1 MGRSFNQLEERWT
14 LDSRKLADFI
24 VEVLDDKKGEDI
36 HLLDIH
42 ENSILA
48 DYFVICS
55 GTSARMVKALMDDVE
70 DEVKKEF
77 GLNSRVEGE
86 AMAGWILADYGTVIL
101 HIFSPDRRDYYS
113 LEELWAEAKTILRL
127 QWSVISNQ

>member
-1 MGRSFNQLEERWT
+1 M
-14 LDSRKLADFI
+14 
-24 VEVLDDKKGEDI
+24 KGEDI
-36 HLLDIH
+36 HLLDIY

-55 GTSARMVKALMDDVE
+55 GTSTRMVKALVNDVE

-86 AMAGWILADYGTVIL
+86 AMAGWILADYGVVIV

-127 QWSVISNQ
+127 Q

>member
-1 MGRSFNQLEERWT
+1 M
-14 LDSRKLADFI
+14 
-24 VEVLDDKKGEDI
+24 KGEDT

-42 ENSILA
+42 EKSILA

-55 GTSARMVKALMDDVE
+55 GTSTRMVKALVNHVE

-86 AMAGWILADYGTVIL
+86 AMAGWILADYGVVIV

-127 QWSVISNQ
+127 Q

>member
-1 MGRSFNQLEERWT
+1 M
-14 LDSRKLADFI
+14 ADFI
-24 VEVLDDKKGEDI
+24 VKVLDEKKGEDI

-55 GTSARMVKALMDDVE
+55 GTSVRMVKALMTEVE

-77 GLNSRVEGE
+77 GLNSRIEGE
-86 AMAGWILADYGTVIL
+86 ALAGWMLADYGTVIV

-127 QWSVISNQ
+127 Q

>member
-1 MGRSFNQLEERWT
+1 M
-14 LDSRKLADFI
+14 K
-24 VEVLDDKKGEDI
+24 VLDDKKGEDI

-55 GTSARMVKALMDDVE
+55 GTSVRMVKALMSEV
-70 DEVKKEF
+70 DEEVNNEF
-77 GLNSRVEGE
+77 GLHPRIEGE
-86 AMAGWILADYGTVIL
+86 PSAGWILADYGTVIL

-127 QWSVISNQ
+127 Q

>member
-1 MGRSFNQLEERWT
+1 M
-14 LDSRKLADFI
+14 ADFI
-24 VEVLDDKKGEDI
+24 VKVLDDKKGEDI

-55 GTSARMVKALMDDVE
+55 GTSVRMVKALMSDVD
-70 DEVKKEF
+70 DEVKKEY
-77 GLNSRVEGE
+77 GLNPRLEGD
-86 AMAGWILADYGTVIL
+86 AQAGWILADYGTVIV

-127 QWSVISNQ
+127 Q

>member
-1 MGRSFNQLEERWT
+1 M
-14 LDSRKLADFI
+14 
-24 VEVLDDKKGEDI
+24 KGEDI

-55 GTSARMVKALMDDVE
+55 GTSTRMVKALVNDVE

-77 GLNSRVEGE
+77 GLNSRV
-86 AMAGWILADYGTVIL
+86 
-101 HIFSPDRRDYYS
+101 
-113 LEELWAEAKTILRL
+113 
-127 QWSVISNQ
+127 

>member
-1 MGRSFNQLEERWT
+1 M
-14 LDSRKLADFI
+14 
-24 VEVLDDKKGEDI
+24 
-36 HLLDIH
+36 DIH

-55 GTSARMVKALMDDVE
+55 GTSERMVKALMLEVQ

-77 GLNSRVEGE
+77 GLNGRLEGG
-86 AMAGWILADYGTVIL
+86 AQSGWMLADYGSVIL

-113 LEELWAEAKTILRL
+113 LEDLWAEAKTILRL
-127 QWSVISNQ
+127 Q

>member
-1 MGRSFNQLEERWT
+1 M
-14 LDSRKLADFI
+14 
-24 VEVLDDKKGEDI
+24 LDDKKGEDI

-55 GTSARMVKALMDDVE
+55 GTSVRMVKALMTEVE

-77 GLNSRVEGE
+77 GLNSRIEGE
-86 AMAGWILADYGTVIL
+86 ALAGWMLADYGTVIV
-101 HIFSPDRRDYYS
+101 HIFSPDRRDFYS

-127 QWSVISNQ
+127 Q